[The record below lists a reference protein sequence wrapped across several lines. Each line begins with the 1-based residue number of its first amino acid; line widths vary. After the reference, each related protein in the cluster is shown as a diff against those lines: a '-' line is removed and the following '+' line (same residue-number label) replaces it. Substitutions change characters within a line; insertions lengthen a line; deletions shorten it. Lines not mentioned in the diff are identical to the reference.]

1 MANQKHLTALDRI
14 TIENGLKNND
24 SFKAIAKKLD
34 KDCTTISKEVKKNLS
49 VRKTGAFGRSFNNCL
64 YRYTCKERNS
74 ACDNC
79 PVMKSQLCRSCTR
92 CIYECGSYVEEICP
106 RLSKPPYVC
115 NGCPDM
121 KKCTLTKH
129 IYYALEANK
138 KYEERLSESRRG
150 IIITQ
155 DEINHLNELLYPLIA
170 QQGQSIHHVYIHHKN
185 EIMFSEKTLY
195 KIIDAGILKVRN
207 IDLPRQVTYKKRKKP
222 SRYKIDSKCMD
233 GRRYED
239 FKNFIEENPDMPVVQ
254 IDTVEGT
261 KGGACLLTV
270 HFTVPTFMIAFRREY
285 NDAQSVIDIFNDI
298 YNHLGRDMFMKL
310 FPVILTDNGPEF
322 SNPEAIEFDEDGN
335 RRTYIFYCH
344 PSSPFEKG
352 DCEVN
357 HEFIRRIAPKGK
369 PFDPYTQKDINLM
382 MSHINSYARPKLNDK
397 TPLFVFALL
406 FSKEVASYFGIEHID
421 PDKINLTQSL
431 LSQR

>member
-1 MANQKHLTALDRI
+1 MHLRPT
-14 TIENGLKNND
+14 
-24 SFKAIAKKLD
+24 
-34 KDCTTISKEVKKNLS
+34 
-49 VRKTGAFGRSFNNCL
+49 
-64 YRYTCKERNS
+64 
-74 ACDNC
+74 
-79 PVMKSQLCRSCTR
+79 
-92 CIYECGSYVEEICP
+92 
-106 RLSKPPYVC
+106 
-115 NGCPDM
+115 
-121 KKCTLTKH
+121 
-129 IYYALEANK
+129 K

-155 DEINHLNELLYPLIA
+155 DEINHLNELLYPLIG
-170 QQGQSIHHVYIHHKN
+170 QQGQSIHHKN

-261 KGGACLLTV
+261 KGGVCLLTV

-335 RRTYIFYCH
+335 RRTYMFYCH

>member
-1 MANQKHLTALDRI
+1 M
-14 TIENGLKNND
+14 
-24 SFKAIAKKLD
+24 
-34 KDCTTISKEVKKNLS
+34 
-49 VRKTGAFGRSFNNCL
+49 
-64 YRYTCKERNS
+64 
-74 ACDNC
+74 
-79 PVMKSQLCRSCTR
+79 
-92 CIYECGSYVEEICP
+92 
-106 RLSKPPYVC
+106 
-115 NGCPDM
+115 
-121 KKCTLTKH
+121 TKH
-129 IYYALEANK
+129 IYYALDANK
-138 KYEERLSESRRG
+138 KYQEKLSESRKG

-155 DEINHLNELLYPLIA
+155 EEINHLNELLYPLIA

-207 IDLPRQVTYKKRKKP
+207 IDLPRQVTYKKRKKS
-222 SRYKIDSKCMD
+222 SRYKIDSKCLD

-239 FKNFIEENPDMPVVQ
+239 FENFMKEKPDMPVVQ

-261 KGGACLLTV
+261 KGGACLLTI

-285 NDAQSVIDIFNDI
+285 NDAQSVIDVFNDI
-298 YNHLGRDMFMKL
+298 YDYLGRDMFMKL
-310 FPVILTDNGPEF
+310 FPVILADNGPEF
-322 SNPEAIEFDEDGN
+322 SNPKAIEFDEDGN
-335 RRTYIFYCH
+335 RRTYMFYCH

-357 HEFIRRIAPKGK
+357 HEFIRRIVPKGK
-369 PFDPYTQKDINLM
+369 PFDLYMQKDINLM

-397 TPLFVFALL
+397 TPFFIFTLL